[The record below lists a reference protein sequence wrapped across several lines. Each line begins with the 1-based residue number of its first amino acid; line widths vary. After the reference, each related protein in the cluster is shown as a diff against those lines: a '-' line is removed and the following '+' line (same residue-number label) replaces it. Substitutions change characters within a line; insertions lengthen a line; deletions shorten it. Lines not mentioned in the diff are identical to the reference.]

1 MLKGDKY
8 MSRILRNMLIAILM
22 VVILWLIFVL
32 IDCIRLKNSPDY
44 TYPLINLK
52 QDVTKDD
59 VTYIG
64 LGYTIKYI
72 QEKDIQY
79 TPGSD
84 ASLTAIGASGAEF
97 RLFGKILIWAYIE

>member
-1 MLKGDKY
+1 MNRVLKIALI
-8 MSRILRNMLIAILM
+8 SIL
-22 VVILWLIFVL
+22 VLIFIWLVFVTV
-32 IDCIRLKNSPDY
+32 DCIRLKNSKYY

-59 VTYIG
+59 VTYTG

-72 QEKDIQY
+72 REKDVYY

-84 ASLTAIGASGAEF
+84 AIITQTGACGAEF